1 MINNG
6 ENKVVNF
13 PDTLNETD
21 LSPTVRQ
28 AVGLSRIPSERIGHT
43 VVPYHQTAMLIGGE
57 VRKQFWFQSR
67 KEISVLSIFKYF
79 EYFLSCKSFYRRG
92 MTKISKY
99 RIFLQEVKLCN
110 HADFFE
116 RSKLISE
123 FEYFN
128 QWINLG
134 HSKLMKPESDSELI
148 FYRILINVVHFP

>member
-57 VRKQFWFQSR
+57 VRKQFWFLNR
-67 KEISVLSIFKYF
+67 KEISIW
-79 EYFLSCKSFYRRG
+79 SF
-92 MTKISKY
+92 
-99 RIFLQEVKLCN
+99 
-110 HADFFE
+110 
-116 RSKLISE
+116 
-123 FEYFN
+123 
-128 QWINLG
+128 
-134 HSKLMKPESDSELI
+134 
-148 FYRILINVVHFP
+148 